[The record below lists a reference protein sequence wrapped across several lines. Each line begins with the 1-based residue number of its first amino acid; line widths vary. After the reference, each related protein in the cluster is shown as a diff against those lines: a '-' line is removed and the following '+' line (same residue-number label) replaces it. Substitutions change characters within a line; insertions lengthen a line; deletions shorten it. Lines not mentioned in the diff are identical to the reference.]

1 MRIHLPLEPKHF
13 TSNPTGPLAKIG
25 GDLVLIEL
33 QGRIEV
39 EGDTANSVIGV
50 LGLDRPVST
59 SHRHSALRLELS
71 GLVRGRLEHSGPQ
84 LCHQRLLADFRTTRL
99 CTSGSTTSCTARWRR
114 SRARTP

>member
-33 QGRIEV
+33 QGKIEV

-50 LGLDRPVST
+50 LGLDRPVSV
-59 SHRHSALRLELS
+59 SSPL
-71 GLVRGRLEHSGPQ
+71 Q
-84 LCHQRLLADFRTTRL
+84 C
-99 CTSGSTTSCTARWRR
+99 STTNSYRR
-114 SRARTP
+114 M